1 MRLRILLTSCALSTS
16 FILSSAL
23 VSAQAPSSIQIFLPN
38 GDRPLREMR
47 MTLSRDDGRVEI
59 VFTDSKGKFQLTGD
73 LNRDRE
79 YDITIEGDNRTFETT
94 SARLRLLRAGVTY
107 LPIFLRP
114 YKNKQVTATGVIDAS
129 MLDVEVPKEA
139 QARYSEAMSDI
150 SNGRV
155 REAVTLLKQAITIY
169 PRYVRALTDLGVLY
183 LKFNMLDEA
192 VASLRQAVKVNSKY
206 HVSRLNLGIALN
218 HQGRFSEA
226 LEVIMLLYKENA
238 SLPGL
243 RIALADSYIGANQ
256 LPAAKEVLRAALL
269 TKTLDGA
276 EEVEAHYK
284 LGLVLS
290 REELYQDAIAELRKA
305 VDKDPKAANAHLLL
319 GGALLQL
326 KKYQEAE
333 AALRRAY
340 VLGQQSMGNA
350 QLMLGQLYTVQQKY
364 DLALA
369 AFEQY
374 LKDVPNAA
382 NAAQVRSGI
391 EMIKKQMGREK

>member
-1 MRLRILLTSCALSTS
+1 MRLRTLFTSCALSAS
-16 FILSSAL
+16 FIMSSAL

-47 MTLSRDDGRVEI
+47 LTLSRDDGRVEI

-79 YDITIEGDNRTFETT
+79 YNITIEGDNRTFETT

-114 YKNKQVTATGVIDAS
+114 YKNKPVTATGVIDAS

-139 QARYSEAMSDI
+139 QARYAEAMTDI

-155 REAVTLLKQAITIY
+155 REAVTRLKQAIAIY

-183 LKFNMLDEA
+183 LKINMLDAA
-192 VASLRQAVKVNSKY
+192 VASLREAVKVNSKY

-218 HQGRFSEA
+218 HQGQFSEA
-226 LEVIMLLYKENA
+226 LEVITLLYKENA
-238 SLPGL
+238 RLPGL
-243 RIALADSYIGANQ
+243 RIALADGYIGANQ
-256 LPAAKEVLRAALL
+256 LTAAKEVLRAALL

-290 REELYQDAIAELRKA
+290 REELYLDAIAELRKA
-305 VDKDPKAANAHLLL
+305 VDKDPEAANAHLLL
-319 GGALLQL
+319 GGALLQM

-333 AALRRAY
+333 AALQRAY
-340 VLGQQSMGNA
+340 VLGQQSIGNA
-350 QLMLGQLYTVQQKY
+350 QLMLGQLYTAQQKY

-391 EMIKKQMGREK
+391 EIIKKQMDREK